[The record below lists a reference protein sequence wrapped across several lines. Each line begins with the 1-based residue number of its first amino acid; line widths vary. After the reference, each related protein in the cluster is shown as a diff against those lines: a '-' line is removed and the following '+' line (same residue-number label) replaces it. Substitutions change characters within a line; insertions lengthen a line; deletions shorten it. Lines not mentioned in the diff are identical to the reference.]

1 MGNVEG
7 VAEAMTPSVSP
18 RLRFR
23 LRSPLPAPRVR
34 DRLIVIGH
42 RRDTLGGWLS
52 KQQGLFSEFFAV
64 LGALHYAE
72 QHHAAGVRVEF
83 TSALYRDPDRDA
95 NWWGYFFDPLM
106 WLNGPRPDA
115 SETRCDGWTRF
126 GPHAWNDSWTSQI
139 IPGNSA
145 HQPYPIDAPEEFRE
159 VARLTARYIRPHPAL
174 LARVEAFWAAQATPE
189 DFVVGLHYR
198 GTDKVRIYPYRS
210 PDYGTYAEQ
219 LEHVLARHQPR
230 AWRVC
235 VATDETEFAAW
246 AVARYGDRVFLQ
258 PDAPRLSAQDPVAR
272 KDGTHKNPALSGRLK
287 GESAVLD
294 CLLLSRCHHLIKNRS
309 SLSDISLAFNPLLPW
324 TFIFDHG
331 LVYDSAPHSG

>member
-1 MGNVEG
+1 MSFAG
-7 VAEAMTPSVSP
+7 P
-18 RLRFR
+18 RPRFR
-23 LRSPLPAPRVR
+23 LRSPLLEPRVR
-34 DRLIVIGH
+34 DRLLVIQH

-64 LGALHYAE
+64 LGALRYAE

-83 TSALYRDPDRDA
+83 TSALYRDPARDA
-95 NWWGYFFDPLM
+95 NWWSYFFDPLM
-106 WLNGPRPDA
+106 WLDSPRPDA
-115 SETRCDGWTRF
+115 RETRCTGWTRF

-139 IPGNSA
+139 IPGNTA
-145 HQPYPIDAPEEFRE
+145 RQPYPIDSPQEFRE
-159 VARLTARYIRPHPAL
+159 VARLTARHIRPRAAL
-174 LARVEAFWAAQATPE
+174 LARRDALWAANTAAD

-198 GTDKVRIYPYRS
+198 GTDKINCYPYRA
-210 PDYGTYAEQ
+210 PDYEIYARQ
-219 LEHVLARHQPR
+219 LERVLAHHQPR

-258 PDAPRLSAQDPVAR
+258 SETPRLSAQDPAAR
-272 KDGTHKNPALSGRLK
+272 RDGTHKNLALPGLLK

-309 SLSDISLAFNPLLPW
+309 SLSDISLAFNAALPW
-324 TFIFDHG
+324 TFILDDRS
-331 LVYDSAPHSG
+331 VYDRPPSSG